1 MRRDGMLA
9 IPLAIAAALLLAAC
23 STGPDG
29 QLRSTLGH
37 TVLGKPKPEIVA
49 PVHELERCAAF
60 HQIMATDEA
69 GDENRASL
77 HASQARLLATAAELA
92 RLKTREE
99 GWDGVPWRRERLAEE
114 LAARRADGAAGAW
127 VAETSAHC
135 EDVLLRVRSDAART
149 G

>member
-1 MRRDGMLA
+1 MIMRRLFWMLPA
-9 IPLAIAAALLLAAC
+9 LALALTAC

-29 QLRSTLGH
+29 RLRSTLGH

-60 HQIMATDEA
+60 HELMAAEA
-69 GDENRASL
+69 GSGDRAEL
-77 HASQARLLATAAELA
+77 NAGQARLLATAAELA
-92 RLKTREE
+92 RLQTREE

-114 LAARRADGAAGAW
+114 LAARRADGTAGAW
-127 VAETSAHC
+127 IAETSAQC
-135 EDVLLRVRSDAART
+135 EEVLAKVRSATNTA